1 MRAGDQSNP
10 FRFGA
15 LALDESFADREEE
28 RAELVADVRNGQDV
42 VVFAP
47 RRCGKSS
54 LVWSATQALAQE
66 GILVGHVDLMT
77 TPTKE
82 RLAAAL
88 ARSIY
93 EEIASPLERLKERAL
108 APFRG
113 LQVQPTVTVDPEDGS
128 LSFSFALDRSDA
140 DIDATLERLLQ
151 LPAELGGA
159 GKRRTALVLDEFQEI
174 VEVDPMLPRLL
185 RSVFQQQPEV
195 AHVYLGSKRHVMKKI
210 FSNANEPF
218 WRSAKSI
225 ELGTIAADLFTP
237 FLIGQFEATG
247 RDAAE
252 GTVRDLLTI
261 TDGHPYATQELA
273 YFLWEQVPVGESASA
288 ERLSSALAAVLR
300 SEHAHFTLLWE
311 DASAVQ
317 RILLQA
323 LARDPGR
330 PFTAAYRSRHN
341 LPASTN
347 VQKALKALEQREVV
361 AGSAGRYRI
370 VEPFL
375 AEWLR
380 ASLGE
385 A

>member
-1 MRAGDQSNP
+1 
-10 FRFGA
+10 
-15 LALDESFADREEE
+15 
-28 RAELVADVRNGQDV
+28 
-42 VVFAP
+42 
-47 RRCGKSS
+47 
-54 LVWSATQALAQE
+54 
-66 GILVGHVDLMT
+66 
-77 TPTKE
+77 
-82 RLAAAL
+82 
-88 ARSIY
+88 
-93 EEIASPLERLKERAL
+93 
-108 APFRG
+108 
-113 LQVQPTVTVDPEDGS
+113 
-128 LSFSFALDRSDA
+128 
-140 DIDATLERLLQ
+140 
-151 LPAELGGA
+151 
-159 GKRRTALVLDEFQEI
+159 
-174 VEVDPMLPRLL
+174 MLPRLL

-225 ELGTIAADLFTP
+225 ELGTIAADAFAP
-237 FLIGQFEATG
+237 FLVGRFKATG
-247 RDAAE
+247 RDAGEDA
-252 GTVRDLLTI
+252 VRDLLAI

-273 YFLWEQVPVGESASA
+273 YFLWEQVPAGESVSA
-288 ERLSSALAAVLR
+288 ERLRSALAAVLR

-361 AGSAGRYRI
+361 GGSAGRYRI